1 MACGG
6 VYCRIR
12 RYDHCKF
19 KVDKRGEDYYM
30 HVLQVM
36 SCIEYG
42 GTEAFVYNHCKQIL
56 REHPS
61 DEIALLICGNH
72 INENRKNDFVKLG
85 IRIYNSVVPSIK
97 NYRVILN
104 TLQEIKNTWG
114 VDVIHSHMNL
124 GNVVIMHAAV
134 KLNIA
139 KRISHSHDTAGYS
152 GNPVR
157 HFEQL
162 MRRNCMIKDATDLL
176 ACSEKAG
183 DYLYG
188 KMFSE
193 CGKVIPNGINEVI
206 YEADDTADIKMLR
219 QEFDLENKFV
229 LGNITRFDTKKN
241 QIFLVEILENLVDQI
256 PDIVLVLGGVDGG
269 EEQRLRQIVKEKH
282 LLAHVRFVGVRQ
294 DIVQW
299 MKLLDIWV
307 MPSLFE
313 GLPITLLE
321 AQFSGLYCLVSDT
334 VSGEADTGY
343 GLIEYLRLQEDEWK
357 KAIIRYYKNP
367 VHCDTARLIEWN
379 HQSKFEIHNS
389 AEMLYAV
396 YKNDRSGK

>member
-1 MACGG
+1 
-6 VYCRIR
+6 
-12 RYDHCKF
+12 
-19 KVDKRGEDYYM
+19 M
-30 HVLQVM
+30 HILQVM

-206 YEADDTADIKMLR
+206 YEAEDTADIKMLR

-269 EEQRLRQIVKEKH
+269 EEQRLRQIVKAKH

-321 AQFSGLYCLVSDT
+321 AQFS
-334 VSGEADTGY
+334 
-343 GLIEYLRLQEDEWK
+343 
-357 KAIIRYYKNP
+357 
-367 VHCDTARLIEWN
+367 
-379 HQSKFEIHNS
+379 
-389 AEMLYAV
+389 
-396 YKNDRSGK
+396 DRNIV